1 MTPEAIEKAARILL
15 AARREKRRIPSLPLD
30 CRPTG
35 LEAAY
40 RLQARLLALIDA
52 PTVGWIMACTGAA
65 MQKVHGL
72 PGPYWGRALAEA
84 VYQSPARLAMS
95 LFTGPPSLE
104 IELVFR
110 MRADLPPR
118 EAPYSTDEVAEAVAC
133 MHAGLEL
140 VDGRWADLQA
150 VDGPSLV
157 ADNGSDGLLILGPA
171 YEDWRS
177 LDRAHLPLR
186 LEVNG
191 QAVGGGIGGNA
202 MGDPLAALTWLANA
216 QSRRGVGLRAG
227 ETVNTGN
234 CLETYRFAAAG
245 DEIVADCGPL
255 GAARAELFG
264 EESP

>member
-1 MTPEAIEKAARILL
+1 MTPQAIEKAARILL
-15 AARREKRRIPSLPLD
+15 AARREKRRIPCLPAD
-30 CRPTG
+30 CRPADV
-35 LEAAY
+35 EEAY
-40 RLQARLLALIDA
+40 RLQERLLALIDA
-52 PTVGWIMACTGAA
+52 PAVGWIMACTGAA

-72 PGPYWGRALAEA
+72 PGPYWGRALADA
-84 VYQSPARLAMS
+84 VYESPARLAMS

-110 MRADLPPR
+110 LRADLPPR
-118 EAPYSTDEVAEAVAC
+118 EAPYNADEVAEAVAC

-150 VDGPSLV
+150 IDGPSLV
-157 ADNGSDGLLILGPA
+157 ADNGTDGLLILGPA

-177 LDRAHLPLR
+177 LDRAHIPLR

-191 QAVGGGIGGNA
+191 RAAGGGIGGNA

-216 QSRRGVGLRAG
+216 QSQRGMALCAG

-255 GAARAELFG
+255 GAARAILTG
-264 EESP
+264 ENTQ